1 MTETWHDFR
10 MERFEFE
17 GREAIVVFPKEA
29 REGCPWLLKTE
40 YWDAFPDVEVRLVKE
55 GFHLAYVKN
64 RNRWFTKEECAL
76 KARFVKHVSDTYGL
90 NKKCVP
96 IGMSCGGG
104 YAVKFSGLYPELVKC
119 MFIDAPVLNLLS
131 IPGKYGNPT
140 YDRMWNQEFVFA
152 YPGIKHYQLAGWDEH
167 PICYAESVLKHGIPI
182 LMVYGEEDKTVLY
195 EENGKLLSEV
205 FEGSGLLTEIAVPC
219 RGHHPHGMTKDN
231 QPIVDYIL
239 AHA

>member
-40 YWDAFPDVEVRLVKE
+40 YWDAFPDVEIKLVEK

-64 RNRWFTKEECAL
+64 KHRWFTKEECAL

-96 IGMSCGGG
+96 VGMSCGGG

-119 MFIDAPVLNLLS
+119 FVQKNSGVSCARNFGMSQAT
-131 IPGKYGNPT
+131 GT
-140 YDRMWNQEFVFA
+140 YIAFV
-152 YPGIKHYQLAGWDEH
+152 D
-167 PICYAESVLKHGIPI
+167 S
-182 LMVYGEEDKTVLY
+182 D
-195 EENGKLLSEV
+195 
-205 FEGSGLLTEIAVPC
+205 
-219 RGHHPHGMTKDN
+219 
-231 QPIVDYIL
+231 DYIL
-239 AHA
+239 PEEFEASKNETKGMNAIKNAAISHCQMTGSIRTTARMPR